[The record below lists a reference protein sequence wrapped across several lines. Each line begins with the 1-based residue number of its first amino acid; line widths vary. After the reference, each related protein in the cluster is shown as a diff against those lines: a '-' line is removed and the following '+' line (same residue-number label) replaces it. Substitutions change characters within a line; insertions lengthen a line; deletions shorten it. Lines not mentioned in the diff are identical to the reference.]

1 MVRLGASG
9 NLNQPGGDLGT
20 QSRSH
25 CGAGRT
31 PSFVTVE
38 HQDDFFEVVL
48 KEPLLLLGKRASH
61 EGDNARQT
69 RLMDSE
75 AIEEALH
82 YHYALA
88 VKRSPV
94 QIEEDQ
100 QFTGTGAGNDILV
113 RLTQTIYPH
122 K

>member
-1 MVRLGASG
+1 
-9 NLNQPGGDLGT
+9 
-20 QSRSH
+20 
-25 CGAGRT
+25 
-31 PSFVTVE
+31 
-38 HQDDFFEVVL
+38 VVL

-75 AIEEALH
+75 AIEEAFQNH
-82 YHYALA
+82 CALA

-122 K
+122 KRRGSHLHYEWVSQFALACTRVLERNQSRSARLFRD

>member
-1 MVRLGASG
+1 LVRLGASG

-75 AIEEALH
+75 AIEEAFH
-82 YHYALA
+82 NHYALA

-100 QFTGTGAGNDILV
+100 RFTEPG
-113 RLTQTIYPH
+113 RETISWFG
-122 K
+122 